1 MRKVMLWLLSIVLIL
16 TVLRNGWY
24 LLNTSLEGVLIL
36 YTAVGIFA
44 IVLMYL
50 VVSLG
55 FMRFI
60 GIKAAGDR
68 FRRNSLVIP
77 LKCDILNH
85 RLSTSA
91 AAGSVRQARR

>member
-24 LLNTSLEGVLIL
+24 LLNTSLEGVLL

-50 VVSLG
+50 VVKISYLCDSLE
-55 FMRFI
+55 
-60 GIKAAGDR
+60 
-68 FRRNSLVIP
+68 
-77 LKCDILNH
+77 
-85 RLSTSA
+85 
-91 AAGSVRQARR
+91 

>member
-24 LLNTSLEGVLIL
+24 LLNTSLEAVHL

-50 VVSLG
+50 VVKISDLCDSLE
-55 FMRFI
+55 
-60 GIKAAGDR
+60 
-68 FRRNSLVIP
+68 
-77 LKCDILNH
+77 
-85 RLSTSA
+85 
-91 AAGSVRQARR
+91 

>member
-24 LLNTSLEGVLIL
+24 LLNTALEGGLL

-50 VVSLG
+50 VVKISDLCDSLE
-55 FMRFI
+55 
-60 GIKAAGDR
+60 
-68 FRRNSLVIP
+68 
-77 LKCDILNH
+77 
-85 RLSTSA
+85 
-91 AAGSVRQARR
+91 

>member
-24 LLNTSLEGVLIL
+24 LLNTSLEGVLL

-50 VVSLG
+50 VVKISDLCDSLE
-55 FMRFI
+55 
-60 GIKAAGDR
+60 
-68 FRRNSLVIP
+68 
-77 LKCDILNH
+77 
-85 RLSTSA
+85 
-91 AAGSVRQARR
+91 

>member
-24 LLNTSLEGVLIL
+24 LLNTSLEGVLL

-50 VVSLG
+50 VVKISDL
-55 FMRFI
+55 
-60 GIKAAGDR
+60 
-68 FRRNSLVIP
+68 
-77 LKCDILNH
+77 CDTLE
-85 RLSTSA
+85 
-91 AAGSVRQARR
+91 